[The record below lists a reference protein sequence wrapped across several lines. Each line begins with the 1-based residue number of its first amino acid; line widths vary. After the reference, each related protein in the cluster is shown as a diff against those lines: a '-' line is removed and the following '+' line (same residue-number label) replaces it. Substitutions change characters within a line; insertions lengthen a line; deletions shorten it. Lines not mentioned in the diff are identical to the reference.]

1 MDYEQ
6 FKIKGYDNWDLY
18 LHISQFPYIGRCYAW
33 AKRDSAFNVM
43 DMSAGERNEL
53 FNLVMPE
60 WSSAIKQ
67 LFSHDT
73 ANLACLCNEAKHLH
87 WHLIPRYNSPR
98 IFYGVEFVD
107 PNPKGNYS
115 TYPKRKIQEDILLK
129 IKEDIT
135 SKLPKTKTL

>member
-6 FKIKGYDNWDLY
+6 FKIKVYDNWGLY

-33 AKRDSAFNVM
+33 AKRDSALNVM
-43 DMSAGERNEL
+43 GMNPEERNEL
-53 FNLVMPE
+53 FDLVMPE
-60 WSSAIKQ
+60 WDSAIKQ
-67 LFSHDT
+67 LFSHDI

-98 IFYGVEFVD
+98 RLYDIDFID

-115 TYPKRKIQEDILLK
+115 PYHKQRINEETLLK
-129 IKEDIT
+129 IKDDIC
-135 SKLPKTKTL
+135 SKLI